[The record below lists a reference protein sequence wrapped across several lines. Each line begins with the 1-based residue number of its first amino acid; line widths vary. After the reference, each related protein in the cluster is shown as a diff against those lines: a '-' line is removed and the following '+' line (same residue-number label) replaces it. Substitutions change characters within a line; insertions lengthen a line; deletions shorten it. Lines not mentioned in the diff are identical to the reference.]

1 MKYLDV
7 KISGEMRRTATR
19 RRASD
24 VSGTH
29 LWLVL
34 MKAHRAL
41 AREVA
46 RLSARGE
53 AVGRRLAELTGIAAV
68 APRTVTAPTG
78 VSGPADAAAG
88 TAARSGA
95 LPAARREP
103 IARLERWLQ
112 AIRREPVQER
122 RTSLR

>member
-1 MKYLDV
+1 MV
-7 KISGEMRRTATR
+7 E
-19 RRASD
+19 
-24 VSGTH
+24 
-29 LWLVL
+29 
-34 MKAHRAL
+34 RAL
-41 AREVA
+41 QVYREMLRVDPLNDRAR
-46 RLSARGE
+46 
-53 AVGRRLAELTGIAAV
+53 RRLAELTGIAAV

-78 VSGPADAAAG
+78 VSGPADAAAA

-112 AIRREPVQER
+112 AIRREPAQER